1 MNISDTDFQLFDVP
15 ARYEQ
20 DPAQLDAR
28 WKTLQ
33 REVHPDRFAA
43 QGAAAQRV
51 AMQWAVRVNE
61 AYRRLKDPLARSAYL
76 CELNG
81 RSVDA
86 HSNTAM
92 PAEFLM
98 QQMAWR
104 EQLEEASG
112 LADVEALADEVAE
125 QQRRLHDDLRRSIDE
140 RQDWEGAAQRVRS
153 LMFVARFAEDI
164 DRRLDA
170 LDA

>member
-1 MNISDTDFQLFDVP
+1 MNISDTDFQIFDIP

-20 DPAQLDAR
+20 DLAQLDAR
-28 WKTLQ
+28 WKALQ

-92 PAEFLM
+92 PTDFLM

-104 EQLEEASG
+104 EQLEEARG

-125 QQRRLHDDLRRSIDE
+125 RQRHLHDELRQAIDE
-140 RQDWEGAAQRVRS
+140 RQDWDGAAQRVRS
-153 LMFVARFAEDI
+153 LMFVARFADDI

-170 LDA
+170 LDS